1 MTRGVRSM
9 NAGQPRRCWQKTA
22 VLLAFWLAA
31 TPLLGVTLEDLRRDS
46 KLTPQRFARYFA
58 NFKFEYH
65 AEVQAPEVFL
75 ASESG
80 DCDDYATLAAMVL
93 SEKGYTT
100 RLVAVRMPG
109 GVHVVCHVVEARC
122 YLDYNNREFLVRTV
136 GTNGSLADIARK
148 VAWSSGGS
156 WTSASEFTFQN
167 GVKRMVTTVARD
179 GTRPPMQ
186 LAQRPVRNRPVSF

>member
-1 MTRGVRSM
+1 MNTR
-9 NAGQPRRCWQKTA
+9 QPRRCWQKIA
-22 VLLAFWLAA
+22 ALLALWLAA

-58 NFKFEYH
+58 DFQFKYH
-65 AEVQAPEVFL
+65 TEVQAPEVFL

-100 RLVAVRMPG
+100 RLVTVRMPG
-109 GVHVVCHVVEARC
+109 VVHVVCYVAETGC
-122 YLDYNNREFLVRTV
+122 YLDYNNREFLIRTV

-148 VAWSSGGS
+148 VAWSFGGS
-156 WTSASEFTFQN
+156 WTSASEFTFQD
-167 GVKRMVTTVARD
+167 GVKRTVTTVARD
-179 GTRPPMQ
+179 GTRLPMQ
-186 LAQRPVRNRPVSF
+186 LAQRTLRNRPVSF